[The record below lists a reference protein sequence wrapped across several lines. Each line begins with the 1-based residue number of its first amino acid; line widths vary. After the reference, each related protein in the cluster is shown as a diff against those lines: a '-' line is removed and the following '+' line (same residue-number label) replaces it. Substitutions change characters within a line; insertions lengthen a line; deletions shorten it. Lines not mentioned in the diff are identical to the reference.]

1 VTVTVSKG
9 RVRPLL
15 YRSSI
20 AAYDARLHRAA
31 FVVTGAP
38 AARSGATA
46 EHIPGAVVRGTFG
59 PPARV
64 YRFAGF
70 TVDVWDV
77 NLLTKMH
84 EKAAGSGQCSQS
96 HMLEGS
102 PDAAC

>member
-77 NLLTKMH
+77 NLLTKMR
-84 EKAAGSGQCSQS
+84 E
-96 HMLEGS
+96 
-102 PDAAC
+102 